1 MFICDGLDLKGMR
14 FLHAKCKL
22 NLYHFFT
29 VYFYMKKETV
39 QRATKLQSL
48 TLSLIIMQNLH
59 QECLYQ
65 LITV

>member
-1 MFICDGLDLKGMR
+1 
-14 FLHAKCKL
+14 
-22 NLYHFFT
+22 
-29 VYFYMKKETV
+29 MKKETV